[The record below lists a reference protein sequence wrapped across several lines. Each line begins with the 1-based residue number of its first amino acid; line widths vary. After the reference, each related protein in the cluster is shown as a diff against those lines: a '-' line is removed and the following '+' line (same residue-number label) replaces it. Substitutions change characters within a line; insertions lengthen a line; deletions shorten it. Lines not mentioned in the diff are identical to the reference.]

1 MNQAANDGPL
11 AGRVTVD
18 GHRVRP
24 EFRPEPPQ
32 AQCTHP
38 LLVDHG

>member
-1 MNQAANDGPL
+1 MNQAGNDGPL
-11 AGRVTVD
+11 AGRVPVD

-32 AQCTHP
+32 AQCAHL